1 MVRMG
6 RGETMSPG
14 VLTWAMDQVAE
25 RYAQQDGQTLQAA
38 GTAGSHCMQ
47 LLSGACSVH
56 PFSTPW
62 CGPRFRLCL

>member
-38 GTAGSHCMQ
+38 GVAASHGMH
-47 LLSGACSVH
+47 LLSHACSVH
-56 PFSTPW
+56 AFTIAW
-62 CGPRFRLCL
+62 CGATFRLCL